1 MSKRV
6 ILSDSSIN
14 SYGYRVLTSGVRLDR
29 FKKNPIMLYM
39 HMRDGGSPLW
49 GNYKAIGY
57 WKDIKVEDDVLS
69 AEPVFDMVDELSK
82 EVAAKFEA
90 GTFRAASIGIRVLGT
105 SEDASVLLPG
115 QTRATVVD
123 CELREA
129 SIVDIPSNGNAVRL
143 YDSSSVA
150 LAAGMETDVVPE
162 LKMKEKTMNLKASW
176 KTVLAFLG
184 VKEDQAEQTT
194 LSAENIEK
202 LDTEMA
208 RLKSENEKLSNEKST
223 LEASLSAKETELA
236 TLKGEGSSKDAE
248 IAKLKGEASS
258 KDEQIKQL
266 NEQVANLKAA
276 PAPQQEEPAPKT
288 EPGSEETDDLAAF
301 CEKTDS
307 KDYAAYVERLKKD
320 GFI

>member
-14 SYGYRVLTSGVRLDR
+14 SYGYRVLTSGGRLDR

-39 HMRDGGSPLW
+39 HMRDEGSPRW
-49 GNYKAIGY
+49 CNYKAIGY
-57 WKDIKVEDDVLS
+57 WKDIQIEDDVLS
-69 AEPVFDMVDELSK
+69 AVPVFDKVDELSK
-82 EVAAKFEA
+82 EIAAKFEA

-105 SEDASVLLPG
+105 SEDANVLLPG
-115 QTRATVVD
+115 QTRASVVD
-123 CELREA
+123 WELLEA

-143 YDSSSVA
+143 YDSSSVV

-162 LKMKEKTMNLKASW
+162 IKMKEKTMNLKASW

-184 VKEDQAEQTT
+184 VKEEQAEQTT

-208 RLKSENEKLSNEKST
+208 RLKSENERLSNEKST

-236 TLKGEGSSKDAE
+236 TLNGEGSSKDAE

-276 PAPQQEEPAPKT
+276 PAPQQEQPAPKS
-288 EPGSEETDDLAAF
+288 EPVSEEKEDLAAF